1 MEGRFEFRPSI
12 YIPQSAFR
20 IPQFFIMRVVHLFK
34 DYFPPTT
41 GGIEQHMQLLCTGLA
56 RSMNVAVLVP
66 NRSVGKRRETIDG
79 VDVVR
84 VPEFGRFA
92 AVPFCPTMPREL
104 ALLKPDLVHL
114 HFPNPMGDVSYLL
127 AGNLFSPSR
136 LLGLAVPRSGR
147 SRTLPLVISYHADVI
162 TQRRLLPVYMP
173 LLNFVFGRAQR
184 ILAAAEETIASSPV
198 LSRYR
203 DRCTVVPYGVDLR
216 AFQLTETESVEVS
229 RRRRTAREGT
239 VLFVGVLR
247 PYKGVDV
254 LLRAMARIKARLFVV
269 GRGPDR
275 LELSGL
281 AARLGISSRVSF
293 LGEVSESERRI
304 LLHACDVFVLPSID
318 NREAFGIAQLEAMA
332 CGRPVIASDLPTGVR
347 FVNKNQMTGL
357 LVPPGDPDALAAALT
372 RLLGDERL
380 RQTLGNAAKKRAEL
394 EFSSDRMVR
403 RVQQVYEEVLGGR
416 R

>member
-1 MEGRFEFRPSI
+1 
-12 YIPQSAFR
+12 
-20 IPQFFIMRVVHLFK
+20 MRVTHLFK

-41 GGIEQHMQLLCTGLA
+41 GGIEQHMQLLCSGLA
-56 RSMNVAVLVP
+56 LSMDVSVLVP
-66 NRSVGKRRETIDG
+66 SRSFLRRTETIDG
-79 VDVVR
+79 VQVVR

-92 AVPFCPTMPREL
+92 AVPFCPTMPSEL
-104 ALLKPDLVHL
+104 ARLKPDIVHL
-114 HFPNPMGDVSYLL
+114 HFPNPMGDMSYLFSS
-127 AGNLFSPSR
+127 NLFSPVR
-136 LLGLAVPRSGR
+136 LLRLAVAGSARPAAV
-147 SRTLPLVISYHADVI
+147 PLVISYHADVI
-162 TQRRLLPVYMP
+162 RQRRLLPLYKP
-173 LLNFVFGRAQR
+173 ILNAVFGRAQR
-184 ILAAAEETIASSPV
+184 VIAAAEENIASSDV
-198 LSRYR
+198 LTRYK
-203 DRCTVVPYGVDLR
+203 DRCTVIPYGVDLR
-216 AFQLTETESVEVS
+216 SFDLTATESVEVE
-229 RRRRTAREGT
+229 RRRATAGEGM

-254 LLRAMARIKARLFVV
+254 LLKAMARVRARLIVV
-269 GRGPDR
+269 GRGPNR

-281 AARLGISSRVSF
+281 AARLGISGRVLF
-293 LGEVSESERRI
+293 LGEVSDSERRI

-318 NREAFGIAQLEAMA
+318 NGEAFGIAQLEAMA

-357 LVPPGDPDALAAALT
+357 LFPPGDSDALAAALQ

-380 RQTLGNAAKKRAEL
+380 RQTLGNAAKRRAEL

>member
-1 MEGRFEFRPSI
+1 MK
-12 YIPQSAFR
+12 
-20 IPQFFIMRVVHLFK
+20 VVHLFK

-56 RSMNVAVLVP
+56 KSIGVAVLVP
-66 NRSVGKRRETIDG
+66 SHSFRRLTETIDG

-92 AVPFCPTMPREL
+92 AVPFCPTMPRDL
-104 ALLKPDLVHL
+104 ALLKPDIVHL
-114 HFPNPMGDVSYLL
+114 HFPNPMGDLSY
-127 AGNLFSPSR
+127 LFSPS
-136 LLGLAVPRSGR
+136 VP
-147 SRTLPLVISYHADVI
+147 LIISYHADVI
-162 TQRRLLPVYMP
+162 RQRRLLPLYMP
-173 LLNFVFGRAQR
+173 VLKAVFSRASR
-184 ILAAAEETIASSPV
+184 IIAAAEENIASSPV
-198 LSRYR
+198 LSRYK
-203 DRCTVVPYGVDLR
+203 DRCAVIPYGIDLR
-216 AFQLTETESVEVS
+216 AFELTETERIIVEQ
-229 RRRRTAREGT
+229 RRATAGEGT

-254 LLRAMARIKARLFVV
+254 LLRAMARVKARLVVV
-269 GRGPDR
+269 GRGPNR
-275 LELSGL
+275 HELAGL
-281 AARLGISSRVSF
+281 AARLGISNRVSF
-293 LGEVSESERRI
+293 LGEISESERRI
-304 LLHACDVFVLPSID
+304 LLHSCDVFVLPSID

-357 LVPPGDPDALAAALT
+357 LVPPGDSDALAAALQ

-380 RQTLGNAAKKRAEL
+380 RQTLGNAAKRRAEL

>member
-1 MEGRFEFRPSI
+1 V
-12 YIPQSAFR
+12 
-20 IPQFFIMRVVHLFK
+20 RVVHLFK

-41 GGIEQHMQLLCTGLA
+41 GGIEQHMQLLCSGLA
-56 RSMNVAVLVP
+56 RSMDVSVLVP
-66 NRSVGKRRETIDG
+66 SRSFRRRTETIDG
-79 VDVVR
+79 VHVVR

-92 AVPFCPTMPREL
+92 AVPFCPTMPLEL
-104 ALLKPDLVHL
+104 GRLRPDIVHL
-114 HFPNPMGDVSYLL
+114 HFPNPMGDLSYL
-127 AGNLFSPSR
+127 FTPRRSP
-136 LLGLAVPRSGR
+136 VP
-147 SRTLPLVISYHADVI
+147 LIISYHADVI
-162 TQRRLLPVYMP
+162 RQRRLLPLYRP
-173 LLNFVFGRAQR
+173 ILDAVFRRAAR
-184 ILAAAEETIASSPV
+184 VIAAAEENIASSDI
-198 LSRYR
+198 LTRYK
-203 DRCTVVPYGVDLR
+203 DRCTVIPYGVDLR
-216 AFQLTETESVEVS
+216 SFDLTETESVEVE
-229 RRRRTAREGT
+229 RRRATAGEGM

-254 LLRAMARIKARLFVV
+254 LLKAMARVRARLIVV
-269 GRGPDR
+269 GRGPTR

-281 AARLGISSRVSF
+281 AARLGISGRVLF
-293 LGEVSESERRI
+293 LGEVSDSERRI
-304 LLHACDVFVLPSID
+304 LLHSCDVFVLPSID

-357 LVPPGDPDALAAALT
+357 LVPPGDSDALAAALQ

>member
-1 MEGRFEFRPSI
+1 MK
-12 YIPQSAFR
+12 
-20 IPQFFIMRVVHLFK
+20 VVHLFK

-56 RSMNVAVLVP
+56 RSMDVSVLVP
-66 NRSVGKRRETIDG
+66 SGSFRKQTETIDG
-79 VDVVR
+79 VNVVR
-84 VPEFGRFA
+84 VPEFGRYA
-92 AVPFCPTMPREL
+92 AVPFCPTMPAEL
-104 ALLKPDLVHL
+104 RRLRPDIVHM
-114 HFPNPMGDVSYLL
+114 HFPNPMGDISFLVG
-127 AGNLFSPSR
+127 ARG
-136 LLGLAVPRSGR
+136 
-147 SRTLPLVISYHADVI
+147 TPLVITYHADVI
-162 TQRRLLPVYMP
+162 TQRRLMP
-173 LLNFVFGRAQR
+173 LYRPMLKAIFSRADR
-184 ILAAAEETIASSPV
+184 IIATAPENIDASPV
-198 LSRYR
+198 LAAWRSRI
-203 DRCTVVPYGVDLR
+203 TVIPLGIDLA
-216 AFQLTETESVEVS
+216 AFQLTETESVEVA

-254 LLRAMARIKARLFVV
+254 LLRAMARVKARLIVV
-269 GRGPDR
+269 GRGPNR

-293 LGEVSESERRI
+293 LGEVSDSERRI

-318 NREAFGIAQLEAMA
+318 EREAFGIAQLEAMA

-357 LVPPGDPDALAAALT
+357 LVPPGDSDALAAALQ

-380 RQTLGNAAKKRAEL
+380 RQTLGNAAKRRAEL

>member
-1 MEGRFEFRPSI
+1 
-12 YIPQSAFR
+12 
-20 IPQFFIMRVVHLFK
+20 MRVVHLFK

-56 RSMNVAVLVP
+56 RSIGVAVLVP
-66 NRSVGKRRETIDG
+66 SHSFHKSTETIDG

-104 ALLKPDLVHL
+104 ARLQPDIVHL
-114 HFPNPMGDVSYLL
+114 HFPNPMGDLSYLFSGKL
-127 AGNLFSPSR
+127 FTPVRLLRLVVAGSVRSPS
-136 LLGLAVPRSGR
+136 VP
-147 SRTLPLVISYHADVI
+147 LIISYHADVI
-162 TQRRLLPVYMP
+162 RQRRLLPLYRP
-173 LLNFVFGRAQR
+173 ILNAVFGGAQR
-184 ILAAAEETIASSPV
+184 IIAAAEENIASSPV
-198 LSRYR
+198 LSRYK
-203 DRCTVVPYGVDLR
+203 DRCTVIPYGIDIR
-216 AFQLTETESVEVS
+216 AFELTETERIVVEQ
-229 RRRRTAREGT
+229 RRATAGEGT

-254 LLRAMARIKARLFVV
+254 LLRAMARVKAKLVVV
-269 GRGPDR
+269 GRGPNR

-281 AARLGISSRVSF
+281 AARLGISNRVSF

-304 LLHACDVFVLPSID
+304 LLHSCDVFVLPSID

-357 LVPPGDPDALAAALT
+357 LVPPGDSDALAAALQ

-380 RQTLGNAAKKRAEL
+380 RQTLGNAAKRRAEL
-394 EFSSDRMVR
+394 EFSADRMVR

>member
-1 MEGRFEFRPSI
+1 
-12 YIPQSAFR
+12 
-20 IPQFFIMRVVHLFK
+20 MRVVHLFK

-41 GGIEQHMQLLCTGLA
+41 GGIEQHMQLLCKGLSA
-56 RSMNVAVLVP
+56 SMDVAVLVP
-66 NRSVGKRRETIDG
+66 SHSFRKRVETIDA

-92 AVPFCPTMPREL
+92 AVPLCPTMPREL
-104 ALLKPDLVHL
+104 ARLKPDIVHL
-114 HFPNPMGDVSYLL
+114 HFPNPMGDLSYLFSSS
-127 AGNLFSPSR
+127 LFSPVR
-136 LLGLAVPRSGR
+136 LLRRAVAGSVRPS
-147 SRTLPLVISYHADVI
+147 SVPLVISYHADVI
-162 TQRRLLPVYMP
+162 RQRRLLPLYKPV
-173 LLNFVFGRAQR
+173 LNAVFRRAQR
-184 ILAAAEETIASSPV
+184 ILAASDEYVASSPV
-198 LSRYR
+198 LKQYK
-203 DRCTVVPYGVDLR
+203 DRCTVVPYGVDLKAFELTDTERLVVEQRR
-216 AFQLTETESVEVS
+216 A
-229 RRRRTAREGT
+229 AAGEGT

-254 LLRAMARIKARLFVV
+254 LLRAMARVKAKLVVV
-269 GRGPDR
+269 GRGPNR
-275 LELSGL
+275 LELSSL
-281 AARLGISSRVSF
+281 AARLGLSNRVTF
-293 LGEVSESERRI
+293 LGEVSDSERRI
-304 LLHACDVFVLPSID
+304 LLHSCDVFVLPSID

-357 LVPPGDPDALAAALT
+357 LVPPGDSDALAAALQ

-380 RQTLGNAAKKRAEL
+380 RQTLGNAAKRRAEL

>member
-1 MEGRFEFRPSI
+1 
-12 YIPQSAFR
+12 
-20 IPQFFIMRVVHLFK
+20 MRVVHLFK

-56 RSMNVAVLVP
+56 HSMDVAVLVP
-66 NRSVGKRRETIDG
+66 SHSFHKHTETVNRVE
-79 VDVVR
+79 VLR
-84 VPEFGRFA
+84 VPEYGRYA
-92 AVPFCPTMPREL
+92 AVPFCPTMPGEL
-104 ALLKPDLVHL
+104 KRLRPDVVHL
-114 HFPNPMGDVSYLL
+114 HFPNPMGDLSY
-127 AGNLFSPSR
+127 LFSP
-136 LLGLAVPRSGR
+136 AVP
-147 SRTLPLVISYHADVI
+147 LIISYHADVI
-162 TQRRLLPVYMP
+162 RQRRLLPLYRP
-173 LLNFVFGRAQR
+173 ILNAVFSRASR
-184 ILAAAEETIASSPV
+184 VIAAAEENIASSPV
-198 LSRYR
+198 LPRYK
-203 DRCTVVPYGVDLR
+203 DRCTVIPYGIDLQ
-216 AFQLTETESVEVS
+216 AFELTETERIIVEQ
-229 RRRRTAREGT
+229 RRAAAGEGT

-254 LLRAMARIKARLFVV
+254 LLRAMARVKAKLVVV
-269 GRGPDR
+269 GRGPNR

-281 AARLGISSRVSF
+281 AARLGISNRVSF

-304 LLHACDVFVLPSID
+304 LLHSCDVFVLPSID

-357 LVPPGDPDALAAALT
+357 LVPPGNSDALAAALQ

-380 RQTLGNAAKKRAEL
+380 RQTLGNAAKRRAEL

>member
-1 MEGRFEFRPSI
+1 LK
-12 YIPQSAFR
+12 
-20 IPQFFIMRVVHLFK
+20 VVHLFK

-41 GGIEQHMQLLCTGLA
+41 GGIEQHMALLCTGLA
-56 RSMNVAVLVP
+56 RSMDVAVLVP
-66 NRSVGKRRETIDG
+66 SHSVHKHRETING

-104 ALLKPDLVHL
+104 ARLKPDIVHL
-114 HFPNPMGDVSYLL
+114 HFPNPMGDSSYL
-127 AGNLFSPSR
+127 FSRS
-136 LLGLAVPRSGR
+136 VP
-147 SRTLPLVISYHADVI
+147 LIISYHADVI
-162 TQRRLLPVYMP
+162 RQRRLLPLYLP
-173 LLNFVFGRAQR
+173 ILNAVFKRASR
-184 ILAAAEETIASSPV
+184 VIAAAEENIASSPV
-198 LSRYR
+198 LTRYK
-203 DRCTVVPYGVDLR
+203 DRCTVIPYGIDLP
-216 AFQLTETESVEVS
+216 AFELTDTERIIVEQ
-229 RRRRTAREGT
+229 RRTAAGEGT

-254 LLRAMARIKARLFVV
+254 LLRAMARVKAKLVIV
-269 GRGPDR
+269 GRGPNR
-275 LELSGL
+275 LELSSL
-281 AARLGISSRVSF
+281 AARLGISNRVSF

-304 LLHACDVFVLPSID
+304 LLHSCDVFVLPSID

-357 LVPPGDPDALAAALT
+357 LVPPGDSDALAAALQ

-380 RQTLGNAAKKRAEL
+380 RQTLGNAAKRRAEL
-394 EFSSDRMVR
+394 EFSADRMVR

>member
-1 MEGRFEFRPSI
+1 
-12 YIPQSAFR
+12 
-20 IPQFFIMRVVHLFK
+20 MRVVHLFK

-41 GGIEQHMQLLCTGLA
+41 GGIEQHMQLLCSGLA
-56 RSMNVAVLVP
+56 RSMDVSVLVP
-66 NRSVGKRRETIDG
+66 SHSFGKRVETVNG
-79 VDVVR
+79 VEVVR
-84 VPEFGRFA
+84 VPELGRYA

-104 ALLKPDLVHL
+104 ARLKPDIVHL
-114 HFPNPMGDVSYLL
+114 HFPNPMGDLSYLFS
-127 AGNLFSPSR
+127 GKLFTPVR
-136 LLGLAVPRSGR
+136 LLRLVVGGSARYPSTRYPSI
-147 SRTLPLVISYHADVI
+147 PLIISYHADVI
-162 TQRRLLPVYMP
+162 RQRRLLPLYTP
-173 LLNFVFGRAQR
+173 ILNAVFRRAQR
-184 ILAAAEETIASSPV
+184 IIAAAEETIASSDV
-198 LSRYR
+198 LMRYKE
-203 DRCTVVPYGVDLR
+203 RCTVIPYGVDLR
-216 AFQLTETESVEVS
+216 SFDLTETESVEVQ
-229 RRRRTAREGT
+229 RRRATAGEGL

-254 LLRAMARIKARLFVV
+254 LLKAMARVRARLVVV
-269 GRGPDR
+269 GRGPTR

-281 AARLGISSRVSF
+281 AARLGISNRVLF
-293 LGEVSESERRI
+293 LGEVSDSERRI

-357 LVPPGDPDALAAALT
+357 LVPPGDSDALAAALQ

-380 RQTLGNAAKKRAEL
+380 RQTLGNAAKRRAEL
-394 EFSSDRMVR
+394 EFSAERMVR

>member
-1 MEGRFEFRPSI
+1 L
-12 YIPQSAFR
+12 Y
-20 IPQFFIMRVVHLFK
+20 
-34 DYFPPTT
+34 
-41 GGIEQHMQLLCTGLA
+41 
-56 RSMNVAVLVP
+56 
-66 NRSVGKRRETIDG
+66 
-79 VDVVR
+79 
-84 VPEFGRFA
+84 
-92 AVPFCPTMPREL
+92 
-104 ALLKPDLVHL
+104 KP
-114 HFPNPMGDVSYLL
+114 
-127 AGNLFSPSR
+127 
-136 LLGLAVPRSGR
+136 
-147 SRTLPLVISYHADVI
+147 I
-162 TQRRLLPVYMP
+162 
-173 LLNFVFGRAQR
+173 LNAVFGRAQR
-184 ILAAAEETIASSPV
+184 VIAAAEENIASSDI
-198 LSRYR
+198 LTRFK
-203 DRCTVVPYGVDLR
+203 DRCTVIPYGVDLR
-216 AFQLTETESVEVS
+216 SFELTETEAVEVE
-229 RRRRTAREGT
+229 RRRATAGEGM

-254 LLRAMARIKARLFVV
+254 LLKAMARVRARLIVV
-269 GRGPDR
+269 GRGPNR

-281 AARLGISSRVSF
+281 AARLGISGRVLF
-293 LGEVSESERRI
+293 LGEVSDSERRI

-357 LVPPGDPDALAAALT
+357 LVPPGDSDALAAALQ

>member
-1 MEGRFEFRPSI
+1 
-12 YIPQSAFR
+12 
-20 IPQFFIMRVVHLFK
+20 MRVVHLFK

-56 RSMNVAVLVP
+56 QSMSVTVLVP
-66 NRSVGKRRETIDG
+66 SRSFERREETIDG
-79 VDVVR
+79 VHVLR
-84 VPEFGRFA
+84 VPEFGRYA

-104 ALLKPDLVHL
+104 RRLQPDIVHL

-127 AGNLFSPSR
+127 SSA
-136 LLGLAVPRSGR
+136 A
-147 SRTLPLVISYHADVI
+147 PLIVSYHADVI
-162 TQRRLLPVYMP
+162 TQRRLLPLYVP
-173 LLNFVFGRAQR
+173 ILNAVFRRAAR
-184 ILAAAEETIASSPV
+184 VLAAAQENIASSPV
-198 LSRYR
+198 LMRYK
-203 DRCTVVPYGVDLR
+203 DRCTVVPYGIDLR
-216 AFQLTETESVEVS
+216 AFQLTETEAVEVS
-229 RRRRTAREGT
+229 RRRRTAKEGT

-254 LLRAMARIKARLFVV
+254 LLKAMARIPKARLVVV
-269 GRGPDR
+269 GRGPNR
-275 LELSGL
+275 LELASL
-281 AARLGISSRVSF
+281 AARLGLSNRVSF
-293 LGEVSESERRI
+293 LGEVSDSERRI

-357 LVPPGDPDALAAALT
+357 LVPPGDSDALAAALQ

-380 RQTLGNAAKKRAEL
+380 RQTLGNAAKRRAEL
-394 EFSSDRMVR
+394 EFSSDHMVR